1 VLDAPIEAAA
11 GDVRAGMEL
20 VQSVLSRPLARIAIN
35 AGRDP
40 NEVVRRVAEL
50 SPNEGFD
57 AVSGRFGDLRQAGI
71 IDPLRVVAAALVNA
85 ASVAKLILTTETL
98 IGDADEDEDPT
109 AGAARGGGAEKL
121 GRA

>member
-1 VLDAPIEAAA
+1 
-11 GDVRAGMEL
+11 MEL
-20 VQSVLSRPLARIAIN
+20 FQSVLSRPLARIAIN

-50 SPNEGFD
+50 GPSEGFD
-57 AVSGRFGDLRQAGI
+57 AVSGRFGDLREAGV

-98 IGDADEDEDPT
+98 VGDADEDEDPT

-121 GRA
+121 GRR